1 MFVVGV
7 DGCRAGWV
15 AFEVEVPS
23 LITSVNVVDLPA
35 WLRERPL
42 DLTCLAI
49 DIPIEL
55 LKGLRAHSKA
65 TRKLLGQP
73 CGSSVFLRQ
82 VAS

>member
-42 DLTCLAI
+42 DLACLAI
-49 DIPIEL
+49 DIPIGPLKVAEL
-55 LKGLRAHSKA
+55 KQGNAKA
-65 TRKLLGQP
+65 APSTAWQ
-73 CGSSVFLRQ
+73 
-82 VAS
+82 